1 MSAPSP
7 AIVTQA
13 AVRRLP
19 RWALLGLC
27 AAYLLAGFIGRDP
40 WKSTDVTSLGFML
53 ELAGSAP
60 WNSASWLHPRLLGT
74 APEVD
79 ALLPYWLGAWAI
91 AYLPLDPALAARLP
105 FMGLL
110 AAAMAATWYAVYHLA
125 RTAGAQPVSFAFG
138 GEAQPT
144 DYARAVADGA
154 LLAFLASLG
163 LAQLGHE
170 ATPALAQLGFTAVLL
185 LGVARA
191 RTRGGI
197 TWLFIVTGLLG
208 LTLSGA
214 PAMAVILA
222 VGSAALLGRSASKGE
237 EDPPPHRSIAV
248 GLLVLGLGMA
258 VLAFALGLW
267 QWRLRWPEPTWIA
280 WRNIARLLLWFT
292 WPTWLLALWA
302 LWRWRL
308 QLREPSRYPH
318 LSVPLGFASVAVATA
333 IVTPAGDR
341 SLLLALPALAAL
353 AAFALP
359 TLRRS
364 VSALIDWFTLLFFT
378 AGALVIWV
386 VWVAMQTGVPPQ
398 PAANVARLAPDFTPS
413 FSAGATAL
421 ALLASAGWLWLIAWR
436 VGRHRAAIWKSL
448 VLPAGGAA
456 LCWLLLMTLWL
467 PLLDHARSYG
477 PLVQRVVGV
486 VGQPACVEVAELT
499 LAQTA
504 ALRYHGKLNLQT
516 AADGVRCPWLIVD
529 GEPEQPPH
537 TDEAGW
543 TWVRSAVIRRPTDNN
558 EYLTVFRRVPANP

>member
-7 AIVTQA
+7 AIVSQA

-19 RWALLGLC
+19 RWALLVLC

-53 ELAGSAP
+53 ELSTSAP
-60 WNSASWLHPRLLGT
+60 WNTADWLQPRLLGA

-125 RTAGAQPVSFAFG
+125 RTKGAQPVSFAFG

-170 ATPALAQLGFTAVLL
+170 ATPALAQLGFTAILL
-185 LGVARA
+185 LGVARS
-191 RTRGGI
+191 RTRGGA
-197 TWLFIVTGLLG
+197 TWLFILIGLLG

-214 PAMAVILA
+214 PAMAVILS
-222 VGSAALLGRSASKGE
+222 VGCAALFGKGAPT
-237 EDPPPHRSIAV
+237 DQQSRLRDRHVAA
-248 GLLVLGLGMA
+248 GLLLLGMA
-258 VLAFALGLW
+258 MTTLALALGLW
-267 QWRLRWPEPTWIA
+267 QWRLRWPEPSWIA
-280 WRNIARLLLWFT
+280 WRNIARLLVWFT

-308 QLREPSRYPH
+308 QLREPSHHPH

-341 SLLLALPALAAL
+341 SLLLALPSLAAL

-386 VWVAMQTGVPPQ
+386 VWIAMQTGVPPQ

-413 FSAGATAL
+413 FSAAATTL
-421 ALLASAGWLWLIAWR
+421 AIVASAGWLWLIAWR

-448 VLPAGGAA
+448 VLPAGGAT

-486 VGQPACVEVAELT
+486 VGQPPCVEVAELT

-504 ALRYHGKLNLQT
+504 ALRYHGKLHLRSS
-516 AADGVRCPWLIVD
+516 AEGVRCPWLIVD
-529 GEPEQPPH
+529 GEPEQAPQTH
-537 TDEAGW
+537 DADW
-543 TWVRSAVIRRPTDNN
+543 TWIRAAVLRRPTDNN
-558 EYLTVFRRVPANP
+558 EFLTVFRRVPARP

>member
-7 AIVTQA
+7 AIVSQA

-19 RWALLGLC
+19 RWALLVLC
-27 AAYLLAGFIGRDP
+27 AAYLLVGFIGRDP

-53 ELAGSAP
+53 ELSTSAP
-60 WNSASWLHPRLLGT
+60 WNTADWLQPRLLGA

-125 RTAGAQPVSFAFG
+125 RTKGAQPVSFAFG

-170 ATPALAQLGFTAVLL
+170 ATPALAQLGFTAILL
-185 LGVARA
+185 LGVARS
-191 RTRGGI
+191 RTRGGA
-197 TWLFIVTGLLG
+197 TWLFILIGLLG

-214 PAMAVILA
+214 PAMAVILS
-222 VGSAALLGRSASKGE
+222 VGCAALFGKGAPT
-237 EDPPPHRSIAV
+237 DQQSRLRDRHVAA
-248 GLLVLGLGMA
+248 GLLLLGMA
-258 VLAFALGLW
+258 MTTLALALGLW
-267 QWRLRWPEPTWIA
+267 QWRLRWPEPSWIA
-280 WRNIARLLLWFT
+280 WRNIARLLVWFT

-308 QLREPSRYPH
+308 QLREPSHHPH

-341 SLLLALPALAAL
+341 SLLLALPSLAAL

-386 VWVAMQTGVPPQ
+386 VWIAMQTGVPPQ

-413 FSAGATAL
+413 FSAAATTL
-421 ALLASAGWLWLIAWR
+421 AIVASAGWLWLIAWR

-448 VLPAGGAA
+448 VLPAGGAT

-486 VGQPACVEVAELT
+486 VGQPPCVEVAELT

-504 ALRYHGKLNLQT
+504 ALRYHGKLHLRSS
-516 AADGVRCPWLIVD
+516 AEGVRCPWLIVD
-529 GEPEQPPH
+529 GEPEQAPQTH
-537 TDEAGW
+537 DADW
-543 TWVRSAVIRRPTDNN
+543 TWIRAAVLRRPTDNN
-558 EYLTVFRRVPANP
+558 EFLTVFRRVPARP